1 MERIDLSEA
10 CFAQTDLSQANLKDC
25 LASGINLINA
35 KAEATLFD
43 GADLSNAH
51 LEKAYLVGSSL
62 MRSNLKNAHLHD
74 TDISNCN
81 LTDAILEGVHLV
93 RTKGRQKQ
101 TILLPSQIK
110 QTIKGHQYFISPST
124 TNHQITPLSPPFFL
138 A

>member
-62 MRSNLKNAHLHD
+62 MRSNLKNAHLDD

-101 TILLPSQIK
+101 TIHIHKVEHYFILPPSQIK
-110 QTIKGHQYFISPST
+110 QTLKGYQYLISP
-124 TNHQITPLSPPFFL
+124 
-138 A
+138 